1 MRRPTR
7 LALAGL
13 AVSVLALT
21 GCSTDPLAEQFQ
33 SGDNKRYIAG
43 DGTYTEIPPSDRDA
57 PITFTAELEDGSSV
71 SSEDLAGDVTVVNF
85 WYAGCAPCRAEA
97 PDLES
102 LYQEY
107 RDDGVSFLG
116 VNTRDQPA
124 TARSFAERWGTTY
137 PSVIDV
143 QDSTVQLAFSGSY
156 APNATPTTFVLD
168 RQGRIASRILGEV
181 DRGVLDTLVADT
193 LAEAS

>member
-1 MRRPTR
+1 MRGSAR
-7 LALAGL
+7 LIGIALT
-13 AVSVLALT
+13 VLALT
-21 GCSTDPLAEQFQ
+21 GCSSDPLAEQFQ

-43 DGTYTEIPPSDRDA
+43 DGTYTEIPAGDRDD
-57 PITFTAELEDGSSV
+57 PISFAAELEDGSPV
-71 SSEDLAGDVTVVNF
+71 SSDDLMGDVTVVNF
-85 WYAGCAPCRAEA
+85 WYAGCAPCREEA

-102 LYQEY
+102 LYQDY
-107 RDDGVSFLG
+107 RDDSVSFLG

-143 QDSTVQLAFSGSY
+143 QDSNVQLAFSGSY

-168 RQGRIASRILGEV
+168 RQGRIASRILGSV
-181 DRGVLDTLVADT
+181 DKGVLDTLVSDT